1 MDDDLIKEDNN
12 FHKGI
17 LDKIQMLKESQNQN
31 IQEFN
36 VSIVKT
42 SNDPDVLKVAN
53 LISENYN
60 NNCIGIRKTI
70 KIIQSENTISKIS
83 IYDINYLLGRKF
95 RYLKNECLS
104 FGEILVIIINIY
116 DKRYLKYLKI
126 IIDELDK
133 KLDNKGKNTEINK
146 KIVFLIIK
154 TSNNF
159 LLKLTEN
166 SALITAK
173 EEISNLFNN
182 IKNFNPKYID
192 IDINEIDESNNL
204 ISDIIS

>member
-1 MDDDLIKEDNN
+1 MDEDLIKEDNN
-12 FHKGI
+12 FQKGI

-53 LISENYN
+53 IISENYN

-83 IYDINYLLGRKF
+83 IYDYNYLLGRKF

-116 DKRYLKYLKI
+116 DKRYLEYLKI
-126 IIDELDK
+126 IIDELAK
-133 KLDNKGKNTEINK
+133 KLDNEGKNTEINK
-146 KIVFLIIK
+146 KIVLLIIK

-182 IKNFNPKYID
+182 IKKFNPKYID
-192 IDINEIDESNNL
+192 VDINEIDESNNL

>member
-1 MDDDLIKEDNN
+1 MDDDLNKDDNN
-12 FHKGI
+12 FQKGI
-17 LDKIQMLKESQNQN
+17 LDKIQILKESQNQN

-36 VSIVKT
+36 ISIIKT
-42 SNDPDVLKVAN
+42 SNDSDILKVTN

-83 IYDINYLLGRKF
+83 IYDYNYLLGKKF
-95 RYLKNECLS
+95 RYLKNECFS
-104 FGEILVIIINIY
+104 FGDILVIIINIY
-116 DKRYLKYLKI
+116 DKKYLEYLKV
-126 IIDELDK
+126 IIDELTK
-133 KLDNKGKNTEINK
+133 KLDNEGKNSEINK

-173 EEISNLFNN
+173 QEISNLFNN
-182 IKNFNPKYID
+182 IKKFNPKYID
-192 IDINEIDESNNL
+192 VDINEIDESNNL

>member
-1 MDDDLIKEDNN
+1 MDDDLNKDDNI
-12 FHKGI
+12 FQKGI
-17 LDKIQMLKESQNQN
+17 LDKIQILKESHNQN

-36 VSIVKT
+36 ISIIKT
-42 SNDPDVLKVAN
+42 SNDSDILKVAN

-60 NNCIGIRKTI
+60 NNCIGIRKTM
-70 KIIQSENTISKIS
+70 KIIQSENSISKIS
-83 IYDINYLLGRKF
+83 IYDYNYLLGKKF
-95 RYLKNECLS
+95 RYLKNECFS

-116 DKRYLKYLKI
+116 DKKYLEYLKVI
-126 IIDELDK
+126 VDELTK
-133 KLDNKGKNTEINK
+133 KLDNEGKNLEINK

-173 EEISNLFNN
+173 EEISNLFNH

-192 IDINEIDESNNL
+192 VDINEIDESNNL

>member
-1 MDDDLIKEDNN
+1 MDEDLIKEDNN
-12 FHKGI
+12 FQKGI

-83 IYDINYLLGRKF
+83 IYDYNYLLGRKF

-116 DKRYLKYLKI
+116 DKRYLEYLKI
-126 IIDELDK
+126 IIDELAK
-133 KLDNKGKNTEINK
+133 KLDNEGKNTEINK
-146 KIVFLIIK
+146 KIVLLIIK

>member
-12 FHKGI
+12 FQKGI

-53 LISENYN
+53 IISENYN

-83 IYDINYLLGRKF
+83 IYDYNYLLGKKF

-116 DKRYLKYLKI
+116 DKRYLEYLKI
-126 IIDELDK
+126 IIDELAK
-133 KLDNKGKNTEINK
+133 KLDNEGKNTEINK

>member
-83 IYDINYLLGRKF
+83 IYDYNYLLGRKF

-116 DKRYLKYLKI
+116 DKRYLEYLKI
-126 IIDELDK
+126 IIDELAK
-133 KLDNKGKNTEINK
+133 KLDNEGKNTEINK

>member
-1 MDDDLIKEDNN
+1 MDDDLNKDDNN
-12 FHKGI
+12 FQKGI
-17 LDKIQMLKESQNQN
+17 LDKIQILKESQNQN

-36 VSIVKT
+36 ISIIKT
-42 SNDPDVLKVAN
+42 SNDSDILKVAN

-83 IYDINYLLGRKF
+83 IYDYNYLLGKKF
-95 RYLKNECLS
+95 RYLKNECFS
-104 FGEILVIIINIY
+104 FGDILVIIINIY
-116 DKRYLKYLKI
+116 DKKYLEYLKV
-126 IIDELDK
+126 IIDELTK
-133 KLDNKGKNTEINK
+133 KLDNEGKNSEINK

-173 EEISNLFNN
+173 QEISNLFNN
-182 IKNFNPKYID
+182 IKKFNPKYID
-192 IDINEIDESNNL
+192 VDINEIDESNNL

>member
-1 MDDDLIKEDNN
+1 MDEDLIKEDNN
-12 FHKGI
+12 FQKGI

-53 LISENYN
+53 IISENYN

-83 IYDINYLLGRKF
+83 IYDYNYLLGRKF

-116 DKRYLKYLKI
+116 DKRYLEYLKI
-126 IIDELDK
+126 IIDELAK
-133 KLDNKGKNTEINK
+133 KLDNEGKNTEINK
-146 KIVFLIIK
+146 KIVLLIIK

-192 IDINEIDESNNL
+192 VDINEIDESNNL